1 MPATVV
7 GGWCWVSRGLSNSYS
22 FVFGLKAKWWPF
34 WGPSGFRDKFFFLGT
49 VHIILVSSLP
59 SLVDRTSEHVYA
71 QLKRAEAF
79 NLLSKSD

>member
-1 MPATVV
+1 MEDGV
-7 GGWCWVSRGLSNSYS
+7 GSVEVLVTAILLSLGSRQSGGH
-22 FVFGLKAKWWPF
+22 FG
-34 WGPSGFRDKFFFLGT
+34 GPSGFRDKFFFLGT

>member
-1 MPATVV
+1 MPATVA
-7 GGWCWVSRGLSNSYS
+7 GGWCWVSILLSLGSRQS
-22 FVFGLKAKWWPF
+22 GGHFG
-34 WGPSGFRDKFFFLGT
+34 GPSGLRDKLFFLGT

-71 QLKRAEAF
+71 RLKRAEAF